1 MTISKSTA
9 WKIAAGLVSIFLLWQ
24 GYSFT
29 KGMWIDWAM
38 RQAKEKHEAEIAALQ
53 VKIDASK
60 AAYNNLAEHAARER
74 EEIRLK
80 AEAEKRKADNA
91 FAILRSESSAELRK
105 RNATISQVLTEK
117 EKDEKA
123 LTVAKGSINYLLT
136 LEFATLWAWKI
147 SDENMGVAHAEVV
160 AGLEMKY
167 QACAKWT
174 TVLEK
179 RLKLNQS
186 HSFWKQLAKYA
197 TYGAIF
203 ESGRRVGRI
212 GK

>member
-53 VKIDASK
+53 VKVDASQ
-60 AAYNNLAEHAARER
+60 AAYSALAEKSARER

-105 RNATISQVLTEK
+105 RQAKIEEVLTEK
-117 EKDEKA
+117 EKDEA
-123 LTVAKGSINYLLT
+123 LLVEAKMTIDTQYADHQ
-136 LEFATLWAWKI
+136 ATLAAWAL
-147 SDENMGVAHAEVV
+147 SDERKDAAHAEVV
-160 AGLEMKY
+160 AKLDEKY
-167 QACAKWT
+167 QKCAQWT

-179 RLKLNQS
+179 RLKK
-186 HSFWKQLAKYA
+186 SFWGKLGEYAKYGAAFGAGYA
-197 TYGAIF
+197 T
-203 ESGRRVGRI
+203 GRAM
-212 GK
+212 K